1 MTHEKLK
8 SIVKFGLIFII
19 VVLLVVASF
28 GFGFYLG
35 DKNIPSIDKVT
46 SVTNKEM
53 GMPEGVD
60 FSMFWDVWRDMEDSY
75 VNKSKMDR
83 EEMVYGAIG
92 GMVKS
97 LGDPYTVFMEPKE
110 AKQFKDDVSGSFEGI
125 GAEIGI
131 RKDILTIISPLKG
144 TPADLAG
151 LRPGD
156 KILKINDTITL
167 DLTVEEAVGLIR
179 GQKGTEVA
187 LYITR
192 DGFEKAKEIKITRG
206 TIKIPIVKFE
216 MKGSDTAYIALYHF
230 TSNSSIELRN
240 ALREALNVGA
250 KRMVLDLRN
259 NPGGY
264 LDASIDIA
272 SLFLPAGEVVVS
284 EKFGNGEKDEYK
296 SYGPGIL
303 KDFPMVVLINEGS
316 ASASEILAGA
326 LRDIREVKLIGQK
339 TFGKGSVQQLKDL
352 KGGASLKI
360 TIAKWFTPKGYS
372 ISEGGL
378 APDVEVKMTEEDFE
392 NKMDPQLEKAL
403 EVIKTINN

>member
-1 MTHEKLK
+1 MIFEKFK
-8 SIVKFGLIFII
+8 SIVKFSLIFII
-19 VVLLVVASF
+19 ITFSIGVSF
-28 GFGFYLG
+28 GAGFYFG
-35 DKNIPSIDKVT
+35 DKNIPSIEKVT
-46 SVTNKEM
+46 SVANKEM

-60 FSMFWDVWRDMEDSY
+60 FSMFWDVWRDVEDSF
-75 VNKSKMDR
+75 VEENKISR
-83 EEMVYGAIG
+83 EDMVYGAIS

-97 LGDPYTVFMEPKE
+97 LGDPYTVFLDPEE
-110 AKQFKDDVSGSFEGI
+110 AKKFKDDVSGSFEGI

-131 RKDILTIISPLKG
+131 RKDVLTIISPLKG

-167 DLTVEEAVGLIR
+167 DLTVEEAVSMIR
-179 GQKGTEVA
+179 GQKGTEVV

-192 DGFEKAKEIKITRG
+192 DGFEKAKEIKIIRG

-216 MKGSDTAYIALYHF
+216 MKDGDTAYIALYHF
-230 TSNSSIELRN
+230 TANSSVELRN
-240 ALREALNVGA
+240 ALREALNAGA
-250 KRMVLDLRN
+250 KKMVLDLRN

-264 LDASIDIA
+264 LDVSIDIA
-272 SLFLPAGEVVVS
+272 SLFLSAGEVVVS
-284 EKFGNGEKDEYK
+284 EEFGNGEKDEYK
-296 SYGPGIL
+296 SYGPGVL

-326 LRDIREVKLIGQK
+326 LRDVRGIKLIGQK

-352 KGGASLKI
+352 KNGASLKV

-378 APDVEVKMTEEDFE
+378 APDIEVEMTEEDFE
-392 NKMDPQLEKAL
+392 KQRDPQLEKAL
-403 EVIKTINN
+403 EIIKNTN